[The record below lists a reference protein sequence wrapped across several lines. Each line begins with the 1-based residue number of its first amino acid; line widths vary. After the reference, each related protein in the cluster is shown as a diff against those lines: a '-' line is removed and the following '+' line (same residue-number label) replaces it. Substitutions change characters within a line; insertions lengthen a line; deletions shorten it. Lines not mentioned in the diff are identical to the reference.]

1 MILNED
7 SAPKVLSA
15 LQLNK
20 YKLLSQKDQ
29 LEILLRKKARL
40 DTEIKILQK
49 SIKNRI
55 KTTNVSVRASLQIE
69 NSRKLTTAEF
79 EEISGQFPDLA
90 SLVLEYD
97 RVEDDIKNLL
107 EAFSDEVL
115 T

>member
-1 MILNED
+1 MLLNED

-20 YKLLSQKDQ
+20 FKLLSQKDQ
-29 LEILLRKKARL
+29 LEILLRKRARL
-40 DTEIKILQK
+40 DAEIKILQK

-55 KTTNVSVRASLQIE
+55 KVTNVSVRTSLQIE
-69 NSRKLTTAEF
+69 NSRNLTSAEF
-79 EEISGQFPDLA
+79 ETIREQFPDLA

-107 EAFSDEVL
+107 EAFSDEVH